1 MTLRVELGLIAIC
14 RHQIGGKR
22 LRRVR
27 GRPPVDLSVN
37 VSLYKQIYY
46 ALKLDMLNG
55 AYSGKIVK
63 WAVKYL
69 LEITFIGSIILA
81 MIVILSSSQSF
92 ILTPR
97 AYLGVIIL
105 FLFSIT
111 FFVTHY
117 TLSERIK
124 NKKIEAS
131 SRPILAFF
139 IWGVSLTSAGL
150 VTTLFV
156 MITNFIIDL
165 TDTNTANN
173 FKDIISFYA
182 QISLNFILGGITLVG
197 ASLPLLPSLFGQN
210 KGETTSTHQS
220 SGESGD
226 CQQSK

>member
-1 MTLRVELGLIAIC
+1 MQTSNRWKETKA
-14 RHQIGGKR
+14 
-22 LRRVR
+22 RVR
-27 GRPPVDLSVN
+27 RAARRLERQCLTV
-37 VSLYKQIYY
+37 KQICS
-46 ALKLDMLNG
+46 ALKLDMPKG
-55 AYSGKIVK
+55 TYSGKIVK
-63 WAVKYL
+63 WAIKYL
-69 LEITFIGSIILA
+69 LEIIFISSVILA
-81 MIVILSSSQSF
+81 MVVILSSSQSVV
-92 ILTPR
+92 LTPR

-111 FFVTHY
+111 FFITHY

-124 NKKIEAS
+124 NRKIETS

-150 VTTLFV
+150 VATLFV

-173 FKDIISFYA
+173 LRDVISFYA
-182 QISLNFILGGITLVG
+182 QILLNFLLGGVTLVG
-197 ASLPLLPSLFGQN
+197 ASLPLLPSLFGQS

-220 SGESGD
+220 SRESGG